1 MVTHHLQYEEY
12 EEVVVDYRAKKEKLR
27 LKEEEEARQ
36 NSAATKVCPKLD
48 ELYKNYILVTT
59 DSGMV
64 ARCESS

>member
-36 NSAATKVCPKLD
+36 NSAATKVCP
-48 ELYKNYILVTT
+48 
-59 DSGMV
+59 
-64 ARCESS
+64 